1 VHDCNLARRASERA
15 RDENRR
21 SVRPRGRGRGS
32 HVGVGDHA
40 WDRRAWGVDGGAETR
55 LGLVPSVAQVDAWSA
70 PDFAGLRWA
79 GFLLRTLTR

>member
-1 VHDCNLARRASERA
+1 MHDCNLARRASERA

-21 SVRPRGRGRGS
+21 SR
-32 HVGVGDHA
+32 VGPARV
-40 WDRRAWGVDGGAETR
+40 GVDGGAETR